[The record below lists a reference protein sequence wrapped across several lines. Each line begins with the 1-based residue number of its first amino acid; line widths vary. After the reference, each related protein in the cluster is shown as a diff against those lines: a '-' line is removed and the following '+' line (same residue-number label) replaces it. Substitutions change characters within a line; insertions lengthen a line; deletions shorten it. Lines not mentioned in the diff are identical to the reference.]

1 MAKKFGKF
9 VLFTAAVAAAGAGVY
24 YYLKNK
30 EALASEFDVEDE
42 DYDDFSD
49 DLEETE
55 ANRSYVALSHDSA
68 APAEEATEEADAEE
82 SVKEAPFEKLS
93 SIVSDAAETAEEKVE
108 EFFDEEDEVSEE
120 V

>member
-30 EALASEFDVEDE
+30 EALASEFDEEDE

-55 ANRSYVALSHDSA
+55 ANRSYVALSHDST
-68 APAEEATEEADAEE
+68 APTEDADAE
-82 SVKEAPFEKLS
+82 EAPFEKLS

-108 EFFDEEDEVSEE
+108 EFFDEEDEASEE
-120 V
+120 E

>member
-9 VLFTAAVAAAGAGVY
+9 VLFTAAAAAAGAGVY

-30 EALASEFDVEDE
+30 EALASNFDEEDE

-49 DLEETE
+49 DLEDE
-55 ANRSYVALSHDSA
+55 ANRSYVALSHDDA
-68 APAEEATEEADAEE
+68 AVAKADAEE
-82 SVKEAPFEKLS
+82 VAEEAPFEKLS

-120 V
+120 N